1 MYKDPK
7 KPAFTMAR
15 AGVAAAA
22 AVLTTVALSV
32 ACAAQAAAVSEVAA
46 VSNIA
51 ASPIPGASGSIS
63 RVTSGAEML
72 HVTVG
77 HSLFLNTRS
86 RLRRVYLSD
95 PNMLNS
101 VTLSPNQIVVTAM
114 VSGISS
120 LVILDEAGQAQS
132 YVVSS
137 DLDVAGLRSAMSEAM
152 HGDAVNIE
160 GSGDR
165 VTLSGKVGSDAL
177 ADTAVKLAGLYS
189 KEVANA
195 LTVSPDHPKQVRLKV
210 RILEVDRSKAEQL
223 GINLFNPGGNTSF
236 LASTTTS
243 QYASTAVY
251 SPNGTASGMLTTSDP
266 LNFLLYS
273 SKLNLGATVKDL
285 ESKQV
290 LQILAEPTIT
300 TISGKTAD
308 FLSGGEFPF
317 PMIQPGSNGTAPVV
331 TISFRQYGVKLEFTP
346 IVNEDGSIRL
356 KVAPEVSSLDYT
368 NAVTIGGFTVPALAT
383 RRAETE
389 VELRSDQSF
398 AISGLL
404 DQRTTDIMSKTPGAA
419 NIPILGALF
428 KSKNVNHATTEL
440 VVVVTPTLVDPL
452 TDTAEP
458 RQPDLPI
465 PTLNTGKFDKSLG
478 RNLNP
483 HPAAPAINP
492 EQPPASNPAPAA
504 IATPA
509 PAATPTPA
517 PVAAPVAETAQ
528 KATPALAP
536 AATATHAPAATAT
549 HAPAAT
555 ATHAPAATP
564 SAAPVATPTHAS
576 VAATVAET
584 AQKATP
590 APAPAATPSH
600 ASVAATVAE
609 TAQKATPAPAP
620 SATPSHA
627 SVAATVAETAQKAT
641 PAFTPSAT
649 PVPAPAATP
658 SAASVAATVAETAQK
673 ATPAHGP
680 AATPSPAP
688 VAATVAE
695 TAQKATPAFTPSATP
710 VPAPSA
716 TPSHA
721 SVAATVAETAQ
732 KATPAFTPS
741 ATPVPAPAAT
751 PTHASV
757 AATAAESAQKAT
769 PAPAPSATPVP
780 APAATPTHAPV
791 ATPSPAPIVA
801 TVAETAQK
809 ARPAPAPQKTAVPPA
824 PKPAIGTVVSTASTI
839 ASAPPPSRE
848 TDIGASRSSS
858 ALGVTDAPASGTA
871 APPTVASSE
880 SPVRYV
886 FDNPTATPSTS
897 GKPAAAPEAPLR
909 SMVQIMA
916 LSNPDDAESMVAALK
931 RHGYNAAVDHDSQD
945 SLLHLEVGPFTSKT
959 DAEAMRQRLLGDGY
973 NAIVR

>member
-1 MYKDPK
+1 MYKDQK
-7 KPAFTMAR
+7 KPAFPMAR

-22 AVLTTVALSV
+22 AVLSTVALSL

-95 PNMLNS
+95 PAMLNS

-114 VSGISS
+114 GSGISS

-195 LTVSPDHPKQVRLKV
+195 LTVSPGHPKQVRLKV

-273 SKLNLGATVKDL
+273 SKLNLGTTVKDL

-317 PMIQPGSNGTAPVV
+317 PMVQPGSNGTAPVV

-452 TDTAEP
+452 TDTADP

-478 RNLNP
+478 KNLNP
-483 HPAAPAINP
+483 HPAAPAINQ
-492 EQPPASNPAPAA
+492 EQPPTSNPAPAA
-504 IATPA
+504 TATPA
-509 PAATPTPA
+509 S
-517 PVAAPVAETAQ
+517 V
-528 KATPALAP
+528 
-536 AATATHAPAATAT
+536 
-549 HAPAAT
+549 
-555 ATHAPAATP
+555 ATP
-564 SAAPVATPTHAS
+564 SPAPVATPSHAP
-576 VAATVAET
+576 VATPAHAPAAATVAET

-590 APAPAATPSH
+590 APAPHNT
-600 ASVAATVAE
+600 
-609 TAQKATPAPAP
+609 
-620 SATPSHA
+620 
-627 SVAATVAETAQKAT
+627 
-641 PAFTPSAT
+641 
-649 PVPAPAATP
+649 
-658 SAASVAATVAETAQK
+658 AASPATA
-673 ATPAHGP
+673 ATPAH
-680 AATPSPAP
+680 AP

-695 TAQKATPAFTPSATP
+695 TAQKATPT
-710 VPAPSA
+710 PAPVA

-721 SVAATVAETAQ
+721 PVVTPSPAPVAVTVAESAQ
-732 KATPAFTPS
+732 KATPALTPS

-751 PTHASV
+751 PTPAPV
-757 AATAAESAQKAT
+757 AVTVAELAQKA
-769 PAPAPSATPVP
+769 APT
-780 APAATPTHAPV
+780 
-791 ATPSPAPIVA
+791 
-801 TVAETAQK
+801 
-809 ARPAPAPQKTAVPPA
+809 PAPQKTAVPPA

-839 ASAPPPSRE
+839 ASAQPPSRE
-848 TDIGASRSSS
+848 TDIGASRPSSP
-858 ALGVTDAPASGTA
+858 LGVTDAPASGTA

>member
-1 MYKDPK
+1 MYKDQK
-7 KPAFTMAR
+7 KPAFPMTR

-22 AVLTTVALSV
+22 AVLSTVALSL

-95 PNMLNS
+95 PAMLNS

-114 VSGISS
+114 GSGISS

-195 LTVSPDHPKQVRLKV
+195 LTVSPGHPKQVRLKV

-273 SKLNLGATVKDL
+273 SKLNLGTTVKDL

-317 PMIQPGSNGTAPVV
+317 PMVQPGSNGTAPVV

-452 TDTAEP
+452 TDTADP

-478 RNLNP
+478 KNLNP

-492 EQPPASNPAPAA
+492 EQPPTSNPAPAA
-504 IATPA
+504 TATPA
-509 PAATPTPA
+509 SVATPSPA
-517 PVAAPVAETAQ
+517 PVATPSHAPVATPAHAPAAATVAETAQ
-528 KATPALAP
+528 KATPAPAP
-536 AATATHAPAATAT
+536 HNTAASPAT
-549 HAPAAT
+549 
-555 ATHAPAATP
+555 AATP
-564 SAAPVATPTHAS
+564 AHAPIAATVAETAQKATPAPAPHNTAASPATAATPAHAP

-590 APAPAATPSH
+590 APAPAATPTH
-600 ASVAATVAE
+600 APVATPAPAPVATPSPAPIAATVAE

-620 SATPSHA
+620 AATPSPAPVVTPSPA
-627 SVAATVAETAQKAT
+627 SIAATVAETAQKAT
-641 PAFTPSAT
+641 PA
-649 PVPAPAATP
+649 PAPHNTAASPATAATP
-658 SAASVAATVAETAQK
+658 SPAPIAATVAETAQK
-673 ATPAHGP
+673 ATPTP
-680 AATPSPAP
+680 APVATPSHAPVVTPSPAP
-688 VAATVAE
+688 VAVTVAE
-695 TAQKATPAFTPSATP
+695 SAQKATPAL
-710 VPAPSA
+710 
-716 TPSHA
+716 
-721 SVAATVAETAQ
+721 
-732 KATPAFTPS
+732 TPS

-751 PTHASV
+751 PTPAPV
-757 AATAAESAQKAT
+757 AVTVAELAQKA
-769 PAPAPSATPVP
+769 APT
-780 APAATPTHAPV
+780 
-791 ATPSPAPIVA
+791 
-801 TVAETAQK
+801 
-809 ARPAPAPQKTAVPPA
+809 PAPQKTAVPPA

-839 ASAPPPSRE
+839 ASAQPPSRE
-848 TDIGASRSSS
+848 TDIGASRPSSP
-858 ALGVTDAPASGTA
+858 LGVTDAPASGTA

-897 GKPAAAPEAPLR
+897 GKPAAAPEAPSR

>member
-1 MYKDPK
+1 MYKDQK
-7 KPAFTMAR
+7 KPAFPMAR

-22 AVLTTVALSV
+22 AVLSTVALSL

-95 PNMLNS
+95 PAMLNS

-114 VSGISS
+114 GSGISS

-195 LTVSPDHPKQVRLKV
+195 LTVSPGHPKQVRLKV

-273 SKLNLGATVKDL
+273 SKLNLGTTVKDL

-317 PMIQPGSNGTAPVV
+317 PMVQPGSNGTAPVV

-452 TDTAEP
+452 TDTADP

-478 RNLNP
+478 KNLNP

-492 EQPPASNPAPAA
+492 EQPPTSNPAPAA
-504 IATPA
+504 TATPA
-509 PAATPTPA
+509 SVATPSPA
-517 PVAAPVAETAQ
+517 PVATPSHAPVATPAHAPAAATVAETAQ
-528 KATPALAP
+528 KATPAPAP
-536 AATATHAPAATAT
+536 HNTAASPAT
-549 HAPAAT
+549 
-555 ATHAPAATP
+555 AATP
-564 SAAPVATPTHAS
+564 AHAP

-590 APAPAATPSH
+590 APAPAATPTH
-600 ASVAATVAE
+600 APVATPAPAPVATPSPAPIAATVAE
-609 TAQKATPAPAP
+609 TAQKATPTPAP
-620 SATPSHA
+620 VATPSH
-627 SVAATVAETAQKAT
+627 
-641 PAFTPSAT
+641 
-649 PVPAPAATP
+649 
-658 SAASVAATVAETAQK
+658 
-673 ATPAHGP
+673 
-680 AATPSPAP
+680 AP

-695 TAQKATPAFTPSATP
+695 SAQKATPTPAPVATPSHAPVVTPSPAPVAVTVAESAQKATPAL
-710 VPAPSA
+710 
-716 TPSHA
+716 
-721 SVAATVAETAQ
+721 
-732 KATPAFTPS
+732 TPS

-751 PTHASV
+751 PTPAPV
-757 AATAAESAQKAT
+757 AVTVAELAQKA
-769 PAPAPSATPVP
+769 APT
-780 APAATPTHAPV
+780 
-791 ATPSPAPIVA
+791 
-801 TVAETAQK
+801 
-809 ARPAPAPQKTAVPPA
+809 PAPQKTAVPPA

-839 ASAPPPSRE
+839 ASAQPPSRE
-848 TDIGASRSSS
+848 TDIGASRPSSP
-858 ALGVTDAPASGTA
+858 LGVTDAPASGTA

-897 GKPAAAPEAPLR
+897 GKPAAAPEAPSR

>member
-1 MYKDPK
+1 MYKDQK
-7 KPAFTMAR
+7 KPAFPMAR

-51 ASPIPGASGSIS
+51 GSPIPGASGSIS

-114 VSGISS
+114 GSGISS

-243 QYASTAVY
+243 QYASIATY
-251 SPNGTASGMLTTSDP
+251 SANGTASGSLTTTDP

-317 PMIQPGSNGTAPVV
+317 PMLQPGSNGSGSVV
-331 TISFRQYGVKLEFTP
+331 TITFRQYGVKLEFTP
-346 IVNEDGSIRL
+346 TVNEDGSIRL

-368 NAVTIGGFTVPALAT
+368 NSVTIAGFTIPALAT

-483 HPAAPAINP
+483 HPAAPALNP
-492 EQPPASNPAPAA
+492 EQPPASSPAPAA
-504 IATPA
+504 TPAPAPAATASPAPAATPAPAPAAATVAETAQKATPSPALHNTAGSPAPVATPAPAPAATASPAPVATATPA
-509 PAATPTPA
+509 PAATASPAPAATPTHAPAATPVPAPAATPSRTPAAATVAESAQKATPSPALHNTAASPAPAATPTHAPAATASPA
-517 PVAAPVAETAQ
+517 PVATPAHAPAATPTHAPIVATVAETAQ
-528 KATPALAP
+528 KATPAP
-536 AATATHAPAATAT
+536 
-549 HAPAAT
+549 
-555 ATHAPAATP
+555 APAATP
-564 SAAPVATPTHAS
+564 THAPIVATVAETAQKATPAPAPVATPTPAP

-590 APAPAATPSH
+590 APAPAATPTS
-600 ASVAATVAE
+600 
-609 TAQKATPAPAP
+609 
-620 SATPSHA
+620 
-627 SVAATVAETAQKAT
+627 
-641 PAFTPSAT
+641 
-649 PVPAPAATP
+649 
-658 SAASVAATVAETAQK
+658 
-673 ATPAHGP
+673 
-680 AATPSPAP
+680 AP

-695 TAQKATPAFTPSATP
+695 LAQKAT
-710 VPAPSA
+710 
-716 TPSHA
+716 
-721 SVAATVAETAQ
+721 
-732 KATPAFTPS
+732 
-741 ATPVPAPAAT
+741 
-751 PTHASV
+751 
-757 AATAAESAQKAT
+757 
-769 PAPAPSATPVP
+769 
-780 APAATPTHAPV
+780 
-791 ATPSPAPIVA
+791 
-801 TVAETAQK
+801 
-809 ARPAPAPQKTAVPPA
+809 PAPAPQKTAVPPA
-824 PKPAIGTVVSTASTI
+824 PKPAIGTAVSTASTV
-839 ASAPPPSRE
+839 ASAQPPSRE
-848 TDIGASRSSS
+848 TDIGASRPSSP
-858 ALGVTDAPASGTA
+858 LGVADAPASGTA

-880 SPVRYV
+880 GPVRYV
-886 FDNPTATPSTS
+886 FDNPTATPSTG
-897 GKPAAAPEAPLR
+897 GKPAAAAEAPSR

-945 SLLHLEVGPFTSKT
+945 PLLHLEVGPFTSKT

>member
-7 KPAFTMAR
+7 NPVFPMAR

-22 AVLTTVALSV
+22 AVLTTVALSL

-51 ASPIPGASGSIS
+51 GSPIPGASGSIS

-114 VSGISS
+114 GSGISS

-243 QYASTAVY
+243 QYASIATY
-251 SPNGTASGMLTTSDP
+251 SANGTASGSLTTTDP

-317 PMIQPGSNGTAPVV
+317 PMLQPGSNGSGSVV
-331 TISFRQYGVKLEFTP
+331 TITFRQYGVKLEFTP
-346 IVNEDGSIRL
+346 TVNEDGSIRL

-368 NAVTIGGFTVPALAT
+368 NSVTIAGFTIPALAT

-483 HPAAPAINP
+483 HPAAPALNP

-504 IATPA
+504 TPAPA
-509 PAATPTPA
+509 PAATASPAPAATATPA
-517 PVAAPVAETAQ
+517 PIVATVAETAQ
-528 KATPALAP
+528 KATPAPALHNTAGSPAP
-536 AATATHAPAATAT
+536 V
-549 HAPAAT
+549 
-555 ATHAPAATP
+555 ATP
-564 SAAPVATPTHAS
+564 APAPVATPTHAPAATPVPAPAATPS
-576 VAATVAET
+576 HAPVATPTPAPAATASPAPVATPAPAPAATPAPAPAATPSHAPAAATVAESAQKATPAPAPVATPTHAPIVATVAETAQKATPAPAPVATPTPAPIVATVAETAQKATPAPAPVATPSHAPVAATVAET

-590 APAPAATPSH
+590 APAPAATPTS
-600 ASVAATVAE
+600 APVAATVAE

-620 SATPSHA
+620 
-627 SVAATVAETAQKAT
+627 
-641 PAFTPSAT
+641 
-649 PVPAPAATP
+649 AATP
-658 SAASVAATVAETAQK
+658 TS
-673 ATPAHGP
+673 
-680 AATPSPAP
+680 AP

-695 TAQKATPAFTPSATP
+695 LAQKAT
-710 VPAPSA
+710 
-716 TPSHA
+716 
-721 SVAATVAETAQ
+721 
-732 KATPAFTPS
+732 
-741 ATPVPAPAAT
+741 
-751 PTHASV
+751 
-757 AATAAESAQKAT
+757 
-769 PAPAPSATPVP
+769 
-780 APAATPTHAPV
+780 
-791 ATPSPAPIVA
+791 
-801 TVAETAQK
+801 
-809 ARPAPAPQKTAVPPA
+809 PAPAPQKTAVPPA
-824 PKPAIGTVVSTASTI
+824 PKPAIGTAVSTASTV
-839 ASAPPPSRE
+839 ASAQPPSRE
-848 TDIGASRSSS
+848 TDIGASRPSSP
-858 ALGVTDAPASGTA
+858 LGVADAPASGTA

-880 SPVRYV
+880 GPVRYV
-886 FDNPTATPSTS
+886 FDNPTATPSTG
-897 GKPAAAPEAPLR
+897 GKPAAAAEAPSR

-945 SLLHLEVGPFTSKT
+945 PLLHLEVGPFTSKT

>member
-1 MYKDPK
+1 MYKGQK
-7 KPAFTMAR
+7 NPAFPMAR

-22 AVLTTVALSV
+22 AVLTMVALSV

-51 ASPIPGASGSIS
+51 GSPIPGASGSIS

-114 VSGISS
+114 GSGISS

-165 VTLSGKVGSDAL
+165 VTLSGKVGSDAQ

-210 RILEVDRSKAEQL
+210 RILEVDRSKADQL

-243 QYASTAVY
+243 QYSSTATY
-251 SPNGTASGMLTTSDP
+251 SANGTASGMLTTTDP

-317 PMIQPGSNGTAPVV
+317 PMLQPGTNGGSVV
-331 TISFRQYGVKLEFTP
+331 TITFRQYGVKLEFTP
-346 IVNEDGSIRL
+346 TVNEDGSIRL

-368 NAVTIGGFTVPALAT
+368 NSVTIAGFTIPALAT

-452 TDTAEP
+452 TDRAEP
-458 RQPDLPI
+458 KQPDLPI

-483 HPAAPAINP
+483 HPAAPALNP

-504 IATPA
+504 TPAPAPAATASPAPAAAASPA
-509 PAATPTPA
+509 PAATPT
-517 PVAAPVAETAQ
+517 
-528 KATPALAP
+528 
-536 AATATHAPAATAT
+536 HAP
-549 HAPAAT
+549 
-555 ATHAPAATP
+555 
-564 SAAPVATPTHAS
+564 

-590 APAPAATPSH
+590 TPAPAATPSPASFATPSPAPAATASPAPAATASPAPAATASPAPAATASPAPAATPSH
-600 ASVAATVAE
+600 
-609 TAQKATPAPAP
+609 
-620 SATPSHA
+620 
-627 SVAATVAETAQKAT
+627 
-641 PAFTPSAT
+641 
-649 PVPAPAATP
+649 
-658 SAASVAATVAETAQK
+658 
-673 ATPAHGP
+673 
-680 AATPSPAP
+680 AP

-695 TAQKATPAFTPSATP
+695 TAQKATPAPTPVATPTPAPAATPS
-710 VPAPSA
+710 PAPA
-716 TPSHA
+716 AVTPSHA
-721 SVAATVAETAQ
+721 PIAATVAETAQ
-732 KATPAFTPS
+732 KATPT
-741 ATPVPAPAAT
+741 PAPAAT
-751 PTHASV
+751 PTPAPV
-757 AATAAESAQKAT
+757 AVTVGETVQKAK
-769 PAPAPSATPVP
+769 PAPT
-780 APAATPTHAPV
+780 PV
-791 ATPSPAPIVA
+791 ATP
-801 TVAETAQK
+801 T
-809 ARPAPAPQKTAVPPA
+809 PAPQKPAVPPA
-824 PKPAIGTVVSTASTI
+824 PKPAMGSAVSTASTI
-839 ASAPPPSRE
+839 ASAQPPSRE
-848 TDIGASRSSS
+848 TDIGASRPSNP
-858 ALGVTDAPASGTA
+858 LGVADAPASGTA

-880 SPVRYV
+880 GPVRYV
-886 FDNPTATPSTS
+886 FDNPTATPSTG
-897 GKPAAAPEAPLR
+897 GKPAAAAEAPSR

-945 SLLHLEVGPFTSKT
+945 PLLHLEVGPFTSKT

>member
-7 KPAFTMAR
+7 NPAFPMAR

-51 ASPIPGASGSIS
+51 GSPIPGASGSIS

-114 VSGISS
+114 GSGISS

-165 VTLSGKVGSDAL
+165 VTLSGKVGSDAQ

-210 RILEVDRSKAEQL
+210 RILEVDRSKAEQY

-243 QYASTAVY
+243 QYSSTATY
-251 SPNGTASGMLTTSDP
+251 SPNGTASGMLTTTDP

-317 PMIQPGSNGTAPVV
+317 PMLQPGSNGSGSVV
-331 TISFRQYGVKLEFTP
+331 TITFRQYGVKVEFTP

-368 NAVTIGGFTVPALAT
+368 NAVTIAGFTIPALAT

-428 KSKNVNHATTEL
+428 KSKNINHATTEL

-478 RNLNP
+478 REP
-483 HPAAPAINP
+483 ESTSSGPGAQSGAAPCERPAPAATPA
-492 EQPPASNPAPAA
+492 PAPAA

-509 PAATPTPA
+509 PAATRRLLRQRLQRLLRQRHCGACSGSGRCGRNGPESHA
-517 PVAAPVAETAQ
+517 SACSGSDCIACSGSDSIACSGSGHCGRNGAESHSSACSGSDSIACSGSDSIACSGSDSNACSGSDSNACSGKRLHRQ
-528 KATPALAP
+528 RAP
-536 AATATHAPAATAT
+536 AATATAER
-549 HAPAAT
+549 
-555 ATHAPAATP
+555 
-564 SAAPVATPTHAS
+564 AS
-576 VAATVAET
+576 
-584 AQKATP
+584 
-590 APAPAATPSH
+590 
-600 ASVAATVAE
+600 
-609 TAQKATPAPAP
+609 
-620 SATPSHA
+620 
-627 SVAATVAETAQKAT
+627 
-641 PAFTPSAT
+641 
-649 PVPAPAATP
+649 
-658 SAASVAATVAETAQK
+658 
-673 ATPAHGP
+673 
-680 AATPSPAP
+680 
-688 VAATVAE
+688 
-695 TAQKATPAFTPSATP
+695 
-710 VPAPSA
+710 
-716 TPSHA
+716 
-721 SVAATVAETAQ
+721 
-732 KATPAFTPS
+732 
-741 ATPVPAPAAT
+741 
-751 PTHASV
+751 
-757 AATAAESAQKAT
+757 
-769 PAPAPSATPVP
+769 P
-780 APAATPTHAPV
+780 APAATPTHAPAATPTPAPV
-791 ATPSPAPIVA
+791 ATPAHCS
-801 TVAETAQK
+801 
-809 ARPAPAPQKTAVPPA
+809 
-824 PKPAIGTVVSTASTI
+824 GSDSI
-839 ASAPPPSRE
+839 ACSDSGHCGRNGPES
-848 TDIGASRSSS
+848 DSS
-858 ALGVTDAPASGTA
+858 ACSGSNSIA
-871 APPTVASSE
+871 CSGSE
-880 SPVRYV
+880 
-886 FDNPTATPSTS
+886 
-897 GKPAAAPEAPLR
+897 PAA
-909 SMVQIMA
+909 
-916 LSNPDDAESMVAALK
+916 
-931 RHGYNAAVDHDSQD
+931 G
-945 SLLHLEVGPFTSKT
+945 
-959 DAEAMRQRLLGDGY
+959 
-973 NAIVR
+973 

>member
-1 MYKDPK
+1 MYKDQK
-7 KPAFTMAR
+7 KPAFPMAR

-51 ASPIPGASGSIS
+51 GSPIPGASGSIS

-114 VSGISS
+114 GSGISS

-243 QYASTAVY
+243 QYASIATY
-251 SPNGTASGMLTTSDP
+251 SANGTASGSLTTTDP

-317 PMIQPGSNGTAPVV
+317 PMLQPGSNGSGSVV
-331 TISFRQYGVKLEFTP
+331 TITFRQYGVKLEFTP
-346 IVNEDGSIRL
+346 TVNEDGSIRL

-368 NAVTIGGFTVPALAT
+368 NSVTIAGFTIPALAT

-483 HPAAPAINP
+483 HPAAPALNP
-492 EQPPASNPAPAA
+492 EQPPASS
-504 IATPA
+504 PA
-509 PAATPTPA
+509 PAATPAPAPAATASPAPAATATPA
-517 PVAAPVAETAQ
+517 PIVATVAETAQ
-528 KATPALAP
+528 KATPAPALHNTAGSPAP
-536 AATATHAPAATAT
+536 V
-549 HAPAAT
+549 
-555 ATHAPAATP
+555 ATP
-564 SAAPVATPTHAS
+564 APAPVATPTHAPAATPAPAPAATAS
-576 VAATVAET
+576 PAPVATATPAPAATASPAPAATPTHAPAATPVPAPAATPTHAPIVATVAETAQKATPAPAPAATPTHAPIVATVAETAQKATPTPAPVVTPSHAPVAATVAET

-590 APAPAATPSH
+590 APAPAATPTS
-600 ASVAATVAE
+600 APVAATVAE
-609 TAQKATPAPAP
+609 LAQKATPAPAP
-620 SATPSHA
+620 
-627 SVAATVAETAQKAT
+627 
-641 PAFTPSAT
+641 
-649 PVPAPAATP
+649 
-658 SAASVAATVAETAQK
+658 
-673 ATPAHGP
+673 
-680 AATPSPAP
+680 
-688 VAATVAE
+688 
-695 TAQKATPAFTPSATP
+695 
-710 VPAPSA
+710 
-716 TPSHA
+716 
-721 SVAATVAETAQ
+721 
-732 KATPAFTPS
+732 
-741 ATPVPAPAAT
+741 
-751 PTHASV
+751 
-757 AATAAESAQKAT
+757 
-769 PAPAPSATPVP
+769 
-780 APAATPTHAPV
+780 
-791 ATPSPAPIVA
+791 
-801 TVAETAQK
+801 
-809 ARPAPAPQKTAVPPA
+809 QKTAVVPA
-824 PKPAIGTVVSTASTI
+824 PKPAIGTAVSTASTV
-839 ASAPPPSRE
+839 ASAQPPSRE
-848 TDIGASRSSS
+848 TDIGASRPSSP
-858 ALGVTDAPASGTA
+858 LGVADAPASGTA

-880 SPVRYV
+880 GPVRYV
-886 FDNPTATPSTS
+886 FDNPTATPSTG
-897 GKPAAAPEAPLR
+897 GKPAAAAEAPSR

-945 SLLHLEVGPFTSKT
+945 PLLHLEVGPFTSKT

>member
-1 MYKDPK
+1 MYKDQK
-7 KPAFTMAR
+7 KPAFPMAR

-51 ASPIPGASGSIS
+51 GSPIPGASGSIS

-114 VSGISS
+114 GSGISS

-243 QYASTAVY
+243 QYASIATY
-251 SPNGTASGMLTTSDP
+251 SANGTASGSLTTTDP

-317 PMIQPGSNGTAPVV
+317 PMLQPGSNGSGSVV
-331 TISFRQYGVKLEFTP
+331 TITFRQYGVKLEFTP
-346 IVNEDGSIRL
+346 TVNEDGSIRL

-368 NAVTIGGFTVPALAT
+368 NSVTIAGFTIPALAT

-483 HPAAPAINP
+483 HPAAPALNP

-504 IATPA
+504 TPAPAPAATASPAPVATPTPA
-509 PAATPTPA
+509 PAATPSRTPAAATVAESAQKATPSPALHNTAASPAPAATPTHAPAATASPA
-517 PVAAPVAETAQ
+517 PVATPAHAPAATPTHAPIVATVAETAQ
-528 KATPALAP
+528 KATPAP
-536 AATATHAPAATAT
+536 
-549 HAPAAT
+549 
-555 ATHAPAATP
+555 
-564 SAAPVATPTHAS
+564 APVATPTPAP

-590 APAPAATPSH
+590 APAPAATPTS
-600 ASVAATVAE
+600 
-609 TAQKATPAPAP
+609 
-620 SATPSHA
+620 
-627 SVAATVAETAQKAT
+627 
-641 PAFTPSAT
+641 
-649 PVPAPAATP
+649 
-658 SAASVAATVAETAQK
+658 
-673 ATPAHGP
+673 
-680 AATPSPAP
+680 AP

-695 TAQKATPAFTPSATP
+695 LAQKAT
-710 VPAPSA
+710 
-716 TPSHA
+716 
-721 SVAATVAETAQ
+721 
-732 KATPAFTPS
+732 
-741 ATPVPAPAAT
+741 
-751 PTHASV
+751 
-757 AATAAESAQKAT
+757 
-769 PAPAPSATPVP
+769 
-780 APAATPTHAPV
+780 
-791 ATPSPAPIVA
+791 
-801 TVAETAQK
+801 
-809 ARPAPAPQKTAVPPA
+809 PAPAPQKTAVPPA
-824 PKPAIGTVVSTASTI
+824 SKPAIGTAVSTASTV
-839 ASAPPPSRE
+839 ASAQPPSRE
-848 TDIGASRSSS
+848 TDIGASRPSSP
-858 ALGVTDAPASGTA
+858 LGVADAPASGTA

-880 SPVRYV
+880 GPVRYV
-886 FDNPTATPSTS
+886 FDNPTATPSTG
-897 GKPAAAPEAPLR
+897 GKPAAAAEAPSR

-945 SLLHLEVGPFTSKT
+945 PLLHLEVGPFTSKT

>member
-195 LTVSPDHPKQVRLKV
+195 LTVTRDHPKQVRLKV

-590 APAPAATPSH
+590 A
-600 ASVAATVAE
+600 
-609 TAQKATPAPAP
+609 
-620 SATPSHA
+620 
-627 SVAATVAETAQKAT
+627 
-641 PAFTPSAT
+641 
-649 PVPAPAATP
+649 
-658 SAASVAATVAETAQK
+658 
-673 ATPAHGP
+673 
-680 AATPSPAP
+680 
-688 VAATVAE
+688 
-695 TAQKATPAFTPSATP
+695 
-710 VPAPSA
+710 
-716 TPSHA
+716 
-721 SVAATVAETAQ
+721 
-732 KATPAFTPS
+732 FTPS

>member
-590 APAPAATPSH
+590 APAP
-600 ASVAATVAE
+600 
-609 TAQKATPAPAP
+609 

-688 VAATVAE
+688 
-695 TAQKATPAFTPSATP
+695 
-710 VPAPSA
+710 
-716 TPSHA
+716 
-721 SVAATVAETAQ
+721 VAATVAETAQ